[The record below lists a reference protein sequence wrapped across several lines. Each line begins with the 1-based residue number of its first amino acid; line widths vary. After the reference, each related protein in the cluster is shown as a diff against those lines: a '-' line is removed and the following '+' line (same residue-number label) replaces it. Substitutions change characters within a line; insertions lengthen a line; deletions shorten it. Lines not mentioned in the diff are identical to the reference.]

1 MADMENDYTEEKGL
15 SDYAKQR
22 AKHKE
27 EIDNLTAQLNA
38 EKMGRIQDKKLY
50 FWKTL
55 ESQGYAG
62 DFTEFADKYA
72 ETLSLDEMVSLFRWM
87 NGVAQTENKPESTG
101 ETTTAQTTLWPK
113 SVIGTNPTNWTGA
126 KSLDEM
132 TLEELQQFWKAN
144 MHMFK

>member
-50 FWKTL
+50 F
-55 ESQGYAG
+55 
-62 DFTEFADKYA
+62 
-72 ETLSLDEMVSLFRWM
+72 
-87 NGVAQTENKPESTG
+87 
-101 ETTTAQTTLWPK
+101 
-113 SVIGTNPTNWTGA
+113 
-126 KSLDEM
+126 
-132 TLEELQQFWKAN
+132 
-144 MHMFK
+144 